1 MQVWL
6 MSGAGNDFAVI
17 DARGQRISL
26 SQLAKQ
32 LCAITKADG
41 FMALDQ
47 AENADFRLHF
57 YNSDGSRAPMC
68 GNGARCI
75 CRFAYEKGISRE
87 KTVFLTDAGPVF
99 GQRLSESYYRIRLPE
114 PAVGPE
120 IITVGVPHRVIPL
133 PELTFES
140 RGLLYPLARAQRA
153 QWDANVDF
161 YRILGPHSLRV
172 LTYER
177 GVEDF
182 TQACGTGCGAV
193 AAALGHSIKAQNMG
207 GTLQID
213 LQPQG
218 LYLTGPTRILSIL
231 DIYSPSC
238 TGNI

>member
-17 DARGQRISL
+17 DARGQKDSL
-26 SQLAKQ
+26 PQLARQ

-57 YNSDGSRAPMC
+57 YNSDGSRAAMC

-87 KTVFLTDAGPVF
+87 KTVFLTDAGPVS
-99 GQRLSESYYRIRLPE
+99 GWRLSESRYQIRLPD
-114 PAVGPE
+114 PVVGPE

-140 RGLLYPLARAQRA
+140 RELLYPQARAQREK
-153 QWDANVDF
+153 WDANVDF
-161 YRILGPHSLRV
+161 YRILGPNRLRV

-193 AAALGHSIKAQNMG
+193 AVALGHSLTAQNMG

-213 LQPQG
+213 RKPQG

-231 DIYSPSC
+231 DMEPLSC
-238 TGNI
+238 TGNM